1 MVSLST
7 RVMEPSLIEQGGSS
21 VCPSDESQ
29 LSVATEVDYDAI
41 HYGIVSVPNLS
52 LHHEITDFH

>member
-1 MVSLST
+1 MISIIADYF
-7 RVMEPSLIEQGGSS
+7 EPSLIEQGGSS

>member
-1 MVSLST
+1 MISIIADYF
-7 RVMEPSLIEQGGSS
+7 EPSIIEQGGSS

-29 LSVATEVDYDAI
+29 LSVATEVDYDTI
-41 HYGIVSVPNLS
+41 LDIIISIPNLS